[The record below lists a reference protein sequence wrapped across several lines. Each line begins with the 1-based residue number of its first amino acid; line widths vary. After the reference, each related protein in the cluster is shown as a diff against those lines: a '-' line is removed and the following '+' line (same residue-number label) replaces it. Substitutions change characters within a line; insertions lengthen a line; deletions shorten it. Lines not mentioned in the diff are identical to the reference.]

1 MQPKAAA
8 GPVIVLTISPWDE
21 PKRLRK
27 QLAQVLS
34 KDFAVTYV
42 TLPYGLRKPAR
53 NTDHVDGNVRVLSLA
68 GPLLPLR
75 ILNRVSLLRP
85 AYEWWVAKRLLRRLR
100 GTGPIDTVFCFT
112 SNHPTLLKHLHPAPI
127 IYVANDDHV
136 SMASNASSAQLIR
149 RNEAKAI
156 GLCRLVITVSE
167 VIASKLAGF
176 GKPTHVMY
184 PGHDCDA
191 LPLQRFIEEKRVPR
205 SACFFG
211 YIDWRIDFALLRLL
225 LSHDWEV
232 TLIGPVIGTDAQV
245 AELKADFKDR
255 FMVRS
260 ALEPDAAPD
269 VLARY
274 QVLMI
279 PYLYRTPEQAE
290 VMELP
295 NKTFIYFSA
304 LRPIVTTWMPNL
316 KLVEPGLIYRA
327 ATHEDFLACCV
338 QAAREDSLAYATRRQ
353 LLAQQNTWDARRST
367 LSKLMLESK
376 SVSVE
381 SPT

>member
-1 MQPKAAA
+1 MKNEKEA
-8 GPVIVLTISPWDE
+8 GRVIVLTISPWDE

-27 QLAQVLS
+27 QLAEVLA

-53 NTDHVDGNVRVLSLA
+53 DTDHLDGTIRVLSLA
-68 GPLLPLR
+68 GPPLPLR
-75 ILNRVSLLRP
+75 VLNRLSPLRF
-85 AYEWWVAKRLLRRLR
+85 AHESWLAKRLLRHLPGR
-100 GTGPIDTVFCFT
+100 GQIDAVFCFT

-136 SMASNASSAQLIR
+136 SMASSASSAQLIR
-149 RNEAKAI
+149 RDEAITI
-156 GLCRLVITVSE
+156 GLCRQVITVSE
-167 VIASKLAGF
+167 VIAGKLAGF

-184 PGHDCDA
+184 PGHDCEA
-191 LPLQRFIEEKRVPR
+191 LPLQRFTEETRAPR

-211 YIDWRIDFALLRLL
+211 YIDWRVDFALLKYLL
-225 LSHDWEV
+225 IHDWEV
-232 TLIGPVIGTDAQV
+232 TLIGPVIGTDARVEELRAEFQGRFLVHSAV
-245 AELKADFKDR
+245 APE
-255 FMVRS
+255 
-260 ALEPDAAPD
+260 EAPD
-269 VLARY
+269 LLARY

-279 PYLYRTPEQAE
+279 PYRYRTREQAE

-327 ATHEDFLACCV
+327 TTPEEFLACCV
-338 QAAREDSLAYATRRQ
+338 QAADEDSLAHAARRQ
-353 LLAQQNTWDARRST
+353 ALAQQNTWDARRST
-367 LSKLMLESK
+367 LRKLLLASK
-376 SVSVE
+376 SSLVE
-381 SPT
+381 PAT

>member
-27 QLAQVLS
+27 QLAEVLS

-53 NTDHVDGNVRVLSLA
+53 DTDHVDGNVRVLSLA

-75 ILNRVSLLRP
+75 ILNRVSLLRS

-112 SNHPTLLKHLHPAPI
+112 SNHPTLLKHLRPAPI

-136 SMASNASSAQLIR
+136 SMASSATGAQLIR
-149 RNEAKAI
+149 RDEAEAVN
-156 GLCRLVITVSE
+156 LCRLVITVSE

-191 LPLQRFIEEKRVPR
+191 LPLQRFTEQKYTPR

-211 YIDWRIDFALLRLL
+211 YIDWRIDFALLRHLL
-225 LSHDWEV
+225 NQDWEV
-232 TLIGPVIGTDAQV
+232 SLIGPVIGTEAQI
-245 AELKADFKDR
+245 AELKAEFHSRFLVHSAVEPKD
-255 FMVRS
+255 
-260 ALEPDAAPD
+260 APGM
-269 VLARY
+269 LASY

-338 QAAREDSLAYATRRQ
+338 QAAREDSLAHATRRQ
-353 LLAQQNTWDARRST
+353 VLAQQNTWDARRAT
-367 LSKLMLESK
+367 LRELMLASK
-376 SVSVE
+376 SSLME
-381 SPT
+381 PSP